1 MKKKITLIF
10 LFYSLITFS
19 QTIQKDNDNLIYD
32 FNSINMKPSLPGGIE
47 NINNIIHKKLSET
60 GFKSVTDKSTKVIST
75 FIVEKDGSL
84 SDIKI
89 LSKIAKNK
97 SDALIT
103 ILQNLPKWSPG
114 EQNGQIVRVLH
125 IISLNINY

>member
-60 GFKSVTDKSTKVIST
+60 GFKSVTDKSTKVISK